1 MISVIE
7 SQPAGSAKDLVQEVA
22 DIFSSKGIL
31 SRSKNFEFRPQQ
43 QEMAVAV
50 AQALTNGEHLAVEA
64 GTGVGKSLAY
74 LVPAI
79 LYAVANKKKAV
90 VSTHTINLQEQL
102 TQIDLPMLEQ
112 IMPGKFSFTMLKG
125 RGNYLCTRR
134 LQKAVQQ
141 AGNLFTSSE
150 AEELQRIHEWSKT
163 TTDGSLSDFEVEPDP
178 KVWAQVCSERGL
190 CAPKLCGYPSDFAK
204 DHPLC
209 FFQRARNRILS
220 SDVLVVNHTLFF
232 TLLGGLAEEIKGGIL
247 FRNDFVIFDEAHQME
262 QVASRH
268 IGLSVSSG
276 QVRYALHRLWNPRT
290 ERGLLA
296 TLRKGGAVKLVGE
309 LLKEATEF
317 FANVETV
324 CEELQQAAKKR
335 SFGGGEA
342 TLARRREW
350 TELRIR
356 QPELVQDNVTLPIQ
370 RLREAISELIK
381 LSEDKEIGQEL
392 MECNRRLAELR
403 EEVGTFLNQSAE
415 NSVYWVER
423 TGRGQRTLALNAAPI
438 DVAEF
443 LRRRLFGSDTSVI
456 MTSATLA
463 TKVGQAS
470 RLPSQEEASDNQHS
484 AKPVMSTT
492 TKEVAGGTP
501 PLLFSP
507 FHPEDPVGIYSRHLP
522 HWRQA
527 DCTYF
532 VTFRL
537 GDSIPQDKLG
547 QWEQEFEEWHRRN
560 PEPHSLEQRVDY
572 HERFTERFHPWLDA
586 GHGACW
592 LRDSARSAI
601 VEEALRFFD
610 GQRYVL
616 SHYVIMPNHVHV
628 LVRPVKGHLLKE
640 ILHTWKSFSAHK
652 LNEAL
657 GREGKFWQDESFD
670 CIVRNAAQL
679 EKYAG
684 YIRENPTKAGLKGG
698 EYRLGVGQA
707 SRLPGQDETPDSQHG
722 AESVRSTK
730 VGQASRLPGQDETSG
745 SQHGAKPVMSTKE
758 GAGGTP
764 ALLYFARRVGAEAA
778 KSLQVGTPFDYE
790 RQMKLFVVGKMPDP
804 RAEGYRDALIHWI
817 EHFVKLTHGKAF
829 VLFTNFKLM
838 QEVAELMQPFFDK
851 IGIACFVQGTGMPR
865 SLMLE
870 KFKEDVDSVLFGTDS
885 FWQGV
890 DVPGKALSNVIITR
904 LPFAVPDH
912 PLIEA
917 RIEAIEAR
925 GGNSFREFSLPEAIL
940 KFRQGVGRLIRT
952 KTDQGIIVALD
963 NRILTKQYGQ
973 AFIEALPKCP
983 VEVVA

>member
-1 MISVIE
+1 MCIRDRLPAARFALETGRKGVI
-7 SQPAGSAKDLVQEVA
+7 
-22 DIFSSKGIL
+22 
-31 SRSKNFEFRPQQ
+31 
-43 QEMAVAV
+43 
-50 AQALTNGEHLAVEA
+50 
-64 GTGVGKSLAY
+64 
-74 LVPAI
+74 
-79 LYAVANKKKAV
+79 
-90 VSTHTINLQEQL
+90 STHTINLQEQL

-470 RLPSQEEASDNQHS
+470 RLPSQDETSDSQHS
-484 AKPVMSTT
+484 AKPVIS

-572 HERFTERFHPWLDA
+572 HERFTERFHQWLDA

-679 EKYAG
+679 EKYAA

-707 SRLPGQDETPDSQHG
+707 SRLPGQDET
-722 AESVRSTK
+722 
-730 VGQASRLPGQDETSG
+730 SG
-745 SQHGAKPVMSTKE
+745 SQDGAKPVMSTKE

-838 QEVAELMQPFFDK
+838 QEVAELMPPFFDK